1 MDPIVS
7 EKPSGEP
14 CKAQVAR
21 VQESGSSVETPQAQS
36 TLGFSGE
43 SALEVFLGMGELPE
57 SKISKTNLVTSS
69 TKETSMGEARWP
81 SNRSLTKR

>member
-43 SALEVFLGMGELPE
+43 SALEVFFGMGELPE

-69 TKETSMGEARWP
+69 YERNIDGGSKVAI
-81 SNRSLTKR
+81 